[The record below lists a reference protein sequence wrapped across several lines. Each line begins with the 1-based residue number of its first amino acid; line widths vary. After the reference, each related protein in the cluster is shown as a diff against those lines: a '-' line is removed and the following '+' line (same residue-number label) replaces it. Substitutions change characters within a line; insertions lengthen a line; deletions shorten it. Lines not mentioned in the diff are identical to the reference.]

1 MVLFLRQTPGCV
13 IFGQSPEAMI
23 LSCPQCETR
32 YRSEMANF
40 PAAGRKVRCA
50 KCRHVWHQL
59 APKPDVAPPN
69 APALNSASEPPQ
81 TVSAVRAM
89 LRAHPA
95 SEKRASSRP
104 LAERLGLAAGW
115 VGLAAMIVLIG
126 WEGLQFRQE
135 IASVWPR
142 SSSLYTSF
150 GVAVNPNGIELD
162 DVNYRRVA
170 ENGQSVL
177 SISGTLVNNSAREQ
191 RIPPVRITLTDDD
204 QRELYNWSYR
214 PPQPTLRPGERLKF
228 LTRLAGAPSTRHL
241 QLHLASEE

>member
-1 MVLFLRQTPGCV
+1 
-13 IFGQSPEAMI
+13 MI

-50 KCRHVWHQL
+50 KCGHVWHQS
-59 APKPDVAPPN
+59 APEPDVALPN
-69 APALNSASEPPQ
+69 APALNSASEPPP

-89 LRAHPA
+89 LRAHPGPA
-95 SEKRASSRP
+95 SEKRAPSRS

-115 VGLAAMIVLIG
+115 LGLAAMIVLIG

-135 IASVWPR
+135 IASLWPR
-142 SSSLYTSF
+142 SSSLYASF
-150 GVAVNPNGIELD
+150 GIAVDPNGIELD
-162 DVNYRRVA
+162 DVNYQRAA

-177 SISGTLVNNSAREQ
+177 SITGTLVNNSTREL
-191 RIPPVRITLTDDD
+191 RIPPVRITLTDDN
-204 QRELYNWSYR
+204 QRELYNWTYR
-214 PPQPTLRPGERLKF
+214 PPQPTLRPGERLRF